1 MECVSKAERLRSEFK
16 VNQNHSVAPGWMISE
31 AVACPGKKELG
42 GLSAEPDQVGRR
54 IGSGRKTT
62 VSAQCWP
69 VDKFG

>member
-42 GLSAEPDQVGRR
+42 GLSAESDQAG
-54 IGSGRKTT
+54 K
-62 VSAQCWP
+62 QL
-69 VDKFG
+69 